1 MWSGLQLLRI
11 VSRRDLASVALK
23 LPLSQSQKFNKM
35 DRKWVKLA
43 RDSIRRCVDM
53 RGFEFSGHV
62 TRESVGNKTPVLCV
76 KGTAFILH
84 ETWQHCPP
92 VTEGFIYLY
101 RLL

>member
-1 MWSGLQLLRI
+1 
-11 VSRRDLASVALK
+11 
-23 LPLSQSQKFNKM
+23 M

-43 RDSIRRCVDM
+43 RDSIRRYLDV
-53 RGFEFSGHV
+53 RGFEFSGYV
-62 TRESVGNKTPVLCV
+62 TRESVGNKTPVFSV

-84 ETWQHCPP
+84 DTWQHCPP